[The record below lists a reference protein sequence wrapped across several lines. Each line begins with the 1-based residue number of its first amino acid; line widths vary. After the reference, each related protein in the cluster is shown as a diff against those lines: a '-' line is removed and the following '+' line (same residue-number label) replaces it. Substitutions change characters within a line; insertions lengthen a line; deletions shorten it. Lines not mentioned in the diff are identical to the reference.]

1 MGNNILP
8 EVEPYGSLFF
18 LHHYKGITEQQ
29 KKISL
34 LKEII
39 SDNGVAYVV
48 FGSKSTDRFVP
59 YEIINENDIANCKVK
74 GYFPGYVYPE
84 EDESGQKRLF
94 LFKIVDISHV
104 SRSYLN
110 TDKGGASAEHVDK
123 TNAGYKCY
131 TQTDYNRYKHIDY
144 IYLFRISLLKTLIRH
159 NGTATIEYG
168 KIKWNCFKPVV
179 LLNEDDKE
187 HCVVKGYLPG
197 YIPYFSGKEE
207 IYTFKVHD
215 FKSLYANSESIHRKI
230 YSDDDELGG
239 GPLAALWREKIDRR
253 IREDYE
259 CRHRD

>member
-1 MGNNILP
+1 MEIDGLLKIL
-8 EVEPYGSLFF
+8 VILFV
-18 LHHYKGITEQQ
+18 GITFLYDFFAKRKANKLKNSFYIAEQQ

-168 KIKWNCFKPVV
+168 KIKWNCFRPVV

-197 YIPYFSGKEE
+197 YIPYFQEKKK
-207 IYTFKVHD
+207 YTLSKYMILKV
-215 FKSLYANSESIHRKI
+215 FMLIQNRYIGRSI
-230 YSDDDELGG
+230 
-239 GPLAALWREKIDRR
+239 ATMMN
-253 IREDYE
+253 
-259 CRHRD
+259 